1 MILHR
6 YGHFAYT
13 LVKQIVLKYSI
24 LDIFSCLERTMN
36 IWFRIND
43 RHSRL
48 LCGRNRMRGKNN
60 SKLAHSALVDWEP
73 HFELCCKFT
82 IPSKGVAMQ
91 YFWTAY
97 LWCKKNPIAGAIS
110 EQSTNLAVKLLMFGC
125 TKRIL
130 IFWISIREIL
140 IKNTSMKK
148 KRKGL
153 QSTRGIFM
161 T

>member
-6 YGHFAYT
+6 YGSFCIYISEANCFEIFHFRY
-13 LVKQIVLKYSI
+13 I
-24 LDIFSCLERTMN
+24 SCLERTMN

-153 QSTRGIFM
+153 QLTRGIFM

>member
-24 LDIFSCLERTMN
+24 LDIFSCLETTMN

-97 LWCKKNPIAGAIS
+97 LWCKKKPNRGGNFRTVYKSSS
-110 EQSTNLAVKLLMFGC
+110 EITHVWLYQKNLDFL
-125 TKRIL
+125 
-130 IFWISIREIL
+130 
-140 IKNTSMKK
+140 N
-148 KRKGL
+148 
-153 QSTRGIFM
+153 
-161 T
+161 

>member
-1 MILHR
+1 MS
-6 YGHFAYT
+6 HFAYT